1 MDVLAAGGMVGTSTQ
16 VEGLVA
22 LLGRVAASDSPLLV
36 VGEPGTYKEA
46 FADAV
51 HQRSRRKG
59 APFLSVDCGG
69 PDAERLDIE
78 LFGDERTTGDDGEP
92 KKGVFE
98 AATGGTVFLGEVAEL
113 SSELQSKVVRAL
125 ERRQIR
131 RAGGASPIAV
141 DVRIIG
147 STSRALKEDLDKKQI
162 RADFYYR
169 MTTLEVRIPALR
181 ERLEDIPAVVKTI
194 VDELGLLGSE
204 IGTALLERDF
214 LDKLARYPWPGN
226 LRQLRHHVERC
237 AALGDVTLPPSMD
250 KFPPLSGAFRTAPS
264 VDSLQMLRVAR
275 KVTP

>member
-1 MDVLAAGGMVGTSTQ
+1 MVGTSTQ
-16 VEGLVA
+16 VEGLLT
-22 LLGRVAASDSPLLV
+22 LLGRVATSDSPLLL

-51 HQRSRRKG
+51 HQKSRRRS
-59 APFLSVDCGG
+59 APFLSVDCAG
-69 PDAERLDIE
+69 PDAERLEIE
-78 LFGDERTTGDDGEP
+78 LFGDERNAGDEAGI

-98 AATGGTVFLGEVAEL
+98 AGAGGTVFLGEVAEL
-113 SSELQSKVVRAL
+113 SSDLQSKIVRAI
-125 ERRQIR
+125 ERHQIR
-131 RAGGASPIAV
+131 RVGGVSPVGV

-147 STSRALKEDLDKKQI
+147 STSHALKEDLDKKQV

-169 MTTLEVRIPALR
+169 LTTLEVRVPALR
-181 ERLEDIPAVVKTI
+181 ERLEDIPAIVKTI
-194 VDELGLLGSE
+194 VEDLGLLGSPM
-204 IGTALLERDF
+204 GASLLEKDF